1 MERVRARRSS
11 VCVHPPSFSLS
22 GSDHLFTRRIQQLDK
37 KIVLRYYRQRRL
49 ERHML
54 LYIWIG
60 LCRSP
65 GAGGVFIFAFLPGRF
80 EIPAA
85 VTRRRNLSRNSF
97 RLGCKIINSRIAIEI
112 HFHFL
117 FIEALPRI
125 LSLDSFTEF
134 FNFSMSYSKPF
145 EWLPTAV
152 YTYQLL
158 QVEREHLIYY
168 WRWLSKLKPNF
179 FTGTE

>member
-85 VTRRRNLSRNSF
+85 VTRRRNLSRKSF
-97 RLGCKIINSRIAIEI
+97 PLGCNIINSRIAIAI

-125 LSLDSFTEF
+125 LSLDSFTKILQL
-134 FNFSMSYSKPF
+134 FNVSFKAIRVTTDGGIY
-145 EWLPTAV
+145 LPTAASWERAFD
-152 YTYQLL
+152 LL
-158 QVEREHLIYY
+158 LTMIV
-168 WRWLSKLKPNF
+168 
-179 FTGTE
+179 